1 MKKVERGVIGLVTV
15 LLWAGGLLAY
25 FGFGNFEVAV
35 VLLLMTIL
43 SLIVYIR
50 MESDKG
56 DE

>member
-1 MKKVERGVIGLVTV
+1 MKKVERGLIGLVTV
-15 LLWAGGLLAY
+15 VLCASGLLAY